1 MALENALRFLTDY
14 LAGDVYFRIQ
24 RPSHNLDRHR
34 SQLRLAEL
42 LFAARSET
50 ERQVREAATRL

>member
-1 MALENALRFLTDY
+1 MALENAVRFLTDY
-14 LAGDVYFRIQ
+14 LDGDVYFRIH

-42 LFAARSET
+42 LFAARAET
-50 ERQVREAATRL
+50 ERQVREASARV